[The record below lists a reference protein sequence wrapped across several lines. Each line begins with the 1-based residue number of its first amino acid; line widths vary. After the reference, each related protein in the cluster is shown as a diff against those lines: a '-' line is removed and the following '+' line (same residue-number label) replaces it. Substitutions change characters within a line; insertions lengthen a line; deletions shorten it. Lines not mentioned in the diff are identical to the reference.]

1 MRIIFDELDGELF
14 FEIVLTQADVDYF
27 ERHAG
32 VHSDFAWNVNGIKLL
47 NVFVRAER
55 NYECLSS
62 KEKQQ
67 VVGKD
72 FLKISKEKSKHESPK
87 SKQSPSLIAKRVM
100 GKKILKK
107 ERSNGKSKEKR
118 H

>member
-72 FLKISKEKSKHESPK
+72 FLKISKEKS
-87 SKQSPSLIAKRVM
+87 PSLIAKRVM